1 MGKRKEIKFL
11 CKDGQTREGRQDGVM
26 FWIRKDQKR
35 EQDGL
40 PAFYVA
46 ANDIKGKG
54 RTIYTAGHEYFT
66 LEGAKELCQQIMA
79 GEANLAERKARYAAE
94 DIEKERRAGSCT
106 MRRTAFPLRACGSAA
121 WWRKSPPPWRGGG
134 RHMAERN
141 DMTAAMV
148 TAYTSP
154 QLAAINEYMEAEKAV
169 RTAAETLGLD
179 ADLMIAEAEG
189 LARATTFSNVE
200 ALYFVADQ
208 ATSGKREVNGRA

>member
-54 RTIYTAGHEYFT
+54 RTIYTVGHEYFT

-94 DIEKERRAGSCT
+94 VAAQQEMETALRWASVDNRPLYNRYRHTKKKRIRKKYAKRILEWY
-106 MRRTAFPLRACGSAA
+106 RT
-121 WWRKSPPPWRGGG
+121 
-134 RHMAERN
+134 E
-141 DMTAAMV
+141 
-148 TAYTSP
+148 
-154 QLAAINEYMEAEKAV
+154 
-169 RTAAETLGLD
+169 
-179 ADLMIAEAEG
+179 
-189 LARATTFSNVE
+189 
-200 ALYFVADQ
+200 VAPC
-208 ATSGKREVNGRA
+208 

>member
-1 MGKRKEIKFL
+1 MLRLKANKTSLYNLVATYKPLPGMRRVDFQKANGRPDYWLEWTTDDGHTKAFL
-11 CKDGQTREGRQDGVM
+11 SSSLGHPILTITTHD
-26 FWIRKDQKR
+26 
-35 EQDGL
+35 
-40 PAFYVA
+40 A
-46 ANDIKGKG
+46 AGG
-54 RTIYTAGHEYFT
+54 
-66 LEGAKELCQQIMA
+66 
-79 GEANLAERKARYAAE
+79 
-94 DIEKERRAGSCT
+94 RAGSCT

-141 DMTAAMV
+141 DMTAALV

-154 QLAAINEYMEAEKAV
+154 QLAAINEYLEAEKAV
-169 RTAAETLGLD
+169 RAAAEILGLD

-208 ATSGKREVNGRA
+208 AASGKREVNGHA

>member
-94 DIEKERRAGSCT
+94 DIEKERRAV
-106 MRRTAFPLRACGSAA
+106 A
-121 WWRKSPPPWRGGG
+121 
-134 RHMAERN
+134 
-141 DMTAAMV
+141 
-148 TAYTSP
+148 
-154 QLAAINEYMEAEKAV
+154 AAI
-169 RTAAETLGLD
+169 LGLD

-208 ATSGKREVNGRA
+208 AASGKREVNGHA